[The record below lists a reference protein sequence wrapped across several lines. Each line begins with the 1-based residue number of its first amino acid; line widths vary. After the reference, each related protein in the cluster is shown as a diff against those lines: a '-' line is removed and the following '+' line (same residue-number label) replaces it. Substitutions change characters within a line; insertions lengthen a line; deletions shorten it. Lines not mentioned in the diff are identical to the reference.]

1 MSSDDLP
8 RLVYLVILGAAVIS
22 WFFVGNR
29 QNLGKSAQ
37 QAVVW
42 LLIFVGVV
50 AGIGLFQEI
59 SNDHATQHV
68 AEGDIITL
76 VRQSDGHFYATAAV
90 NGVPIQFL
98 VDTGA
103 TDIVLTMEDAKKL
116 GFATDDLNFLG
127 SADTANGIVRTAR
140 IRLDS
145 LQLETHVENDLRAYV
160 NEGPLSISLLGMEY
174 LQGFGRIEIAGNR
187 MILSP

>member
-8 RLVYLVILGAAVIS
+8 RLIYLIILGGAVLS
-22 WFFVGNR
+22 WFIAGNR
-29 QNLGKSAQ
+29 QSMSKTMQ
-37 QAVVW
+37 QAIVW

-59 SNDHATQHV
+59 RDDHKTQISTDGETV
-68 AEGDIITL
+68 TL
-76 VRQSDGHFYATAAV
+76 TRQSDGHFYATAEV
-90 NGVPIQFL
+90 NGMPIDFL

-103 TDIVLTMEDAKKL
+103 TDIVLTLQDAEKL
-116 GFATDDLNFLG
+116 GFAREDLHFLG
-127 SADTANGIVRTAR
+127 SAQTANGSVKTAR

-145 LQLETHVENDLRAYV
+145 VQLETHEARDIRAFV
-160 NEGPLSISLLGMEY
+160 NEGALSISLLGMEY
-174 LQGFGRIEIAGNR
+174 LEGFSRIEIAGNR